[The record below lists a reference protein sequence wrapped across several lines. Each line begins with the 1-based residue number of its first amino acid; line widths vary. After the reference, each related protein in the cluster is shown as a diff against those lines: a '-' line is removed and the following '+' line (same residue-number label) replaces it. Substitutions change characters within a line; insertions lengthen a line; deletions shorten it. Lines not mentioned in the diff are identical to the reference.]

1 MKNHGWSLKCIIK
14 IDWKE
19 KRIKKK
25 RNTKK
30 YKYNST
36 NKEKSNDREWLAR

>member
-25 RNTKK
+25 EIQKNINIIQLTKK
-30 YKYNST
+30 NLT
-36 NKEKSNDREWLAR
+36 IEND